1 VVIGASGFLGFHVKG
16 QLAQRGDD
24 VRILL
29 RQTSS
34 TQAIDDLDVE
44 RQYGDIFDDDALR
57 AAMSGVDDVF
67 HCAVDTRAWLRDR
80 HRCSAPTDSEVV
92 GVEDAAAALLLAAD
106 KGRNGERY
114 IISDR
119 MMTAQELYETAADA
133 AGTNPPRFGVPL
145 WVMFLFR
152 VRERCDEPGAQARL
166 GTDKDSVRLMHVM
179 PRLDHGKAERELGW
193 RPAPVHDSI
202 RRAAE
207 FYREHRRKLKAA

>member
-1 VVIGASGFLGFHVKG
+1 
-16 QLAQRGDD
+16 
-24 VRILL
+24 
-29 RQTSS
+29 
-34 TQAIDDLDVE
+34 
-44 RQYGDIFDDDALR
+44 
-57 AAMSGVDDVF
+57 M
-67 HCAVDTRAWLRDR
+67 
-80 HRCSAPTDSEVV
+80 
-92 GVEDAAAALLLAAD
+92 LLAAD

-119 MMTAQELYETAADA
+119 MMTAQELYERAADA

-145 WVMFLFR
+145 WVMFVFGCANDAMNL
-152 VRERCDEPGAQARL
+152 VRKRDSALTR
-166 GTDKDSVRLMHVM
+166 TSVRMMHVM